1 LGYSRDEPWIERT
14 NNQQDHLN
22 EEMSERTNKY
32 LTEVLMPEIESLART
47 HVREQVQLHVEGNGE
62 QTICFAY
69 PHLFRDSYVMP
80 EIRMEIGALA
90 AWTPSADKM
99 IRPYAAD
106 YYPDVFQQANTTIR
120 TVEARRTFW
129 EKATI
134 LHREAHRTDGRLPER
149 YSRHYY
155 DLFMLSQ
162 TPIKEEALEDLELL
176 RTVVRFNEKFYRS
189 SWARYEDATPEKIR
203 LVPSDETIARLAD
216 DYGNMQEMLFGLKPS
231 FDVIMQ
237 GLRTLESGIH
247 QLDAK

>member
-1 LGYSRDEPWIERT
+1 
-14 NNQQDHLN
+14 
-22 EEMSERTNKY
+22 MSERTNKY
-32 LTEVLMPEIESLART
+32 LTEVLMPETESLART
-47 HVREQVQLHVEGNGE
+47 HVREQVQLHVEGNAE

-134 LHREAHRTDGRLPER
+134 LHREAHRTDGRLPEW

-176 RTVVRFNEKFYRS
+176 KTVVRFNEKFYRS
-189 SWARYEDATPEKIR
+189 SWARYEDATPEKIS